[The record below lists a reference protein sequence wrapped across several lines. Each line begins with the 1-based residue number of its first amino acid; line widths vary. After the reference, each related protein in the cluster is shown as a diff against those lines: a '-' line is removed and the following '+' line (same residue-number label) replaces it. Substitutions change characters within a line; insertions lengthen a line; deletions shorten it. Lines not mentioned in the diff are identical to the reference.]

1 MVVHDKLL
9 AIAFLFIT
17 LGYIV
22 CIRFF
27 MSSVQNKINAIKLN
41 DKREY
46 SFTRA
51 GVVLLKRINAL
62 FIPSIIMIYYVI
74 FVTYVALKGDNEFS
88 VSNFLNFTKPGA
100 NEPMPGLASLIGI
113 FFVAF
118 SVAALLATNIVVIFM
133 KMIVQTKTMSQILVY
148 ISEIAK
154 FILLLGLI
162 GGALSRVPKMAA
174 LLNNNKKGSAF
185 TPALVKY
192 LTAVFFYIPCM
203 ITNTIADISNTGRNT
218 PKHVLIVFGI
228 QCCLILFNII
238 IPMIDRYI
246 TKHYVNTILDEPI
259 YLSNEYNYS
268 NLDVTFMNPSG
279 CVKEHIDDEFNC
291 KVELMDKDDVT
302 QKIQEDNIHLYF
314 PGKTKREIKEAKG
327 PLSDNPNDY
336 KEKPRYDFNYSYSFW
351 FYINSSTD
359 NKNIDLP
366 MIDFAKNPEV
376 KFNPVKNSMTII
388 YKDSNVATLNHI
400 KLQKWNHLVINYNSS
415 RVDVFLNGD
424 LATTKTNVVLD
435 TDRMEPIISGQ
446 YNGINGRIASVVY
459 YHKPLSKVLIDYIYN
474 SGKNKKV
481 PRGGGVL
488 STLWITSFNNGEQ
501 KTMNNISDL
510 ISTGMTK
517 ILPSPDSLGKVYKYF
532 ENLPH
537 NLYIDTWSGI
547 DKYIFMFDTTIY
559 NNENELDQKLKITT
573 TLT

>member
-1 MVVHDKLL
+1 
-9 AIAFLFIT
+9 
-17 LGYIV
+17 
-22 CIRFF
+22 
-27 MSSVQNKINAIKLN
+27 
-41 DKREY
+41 
-46 SFTRA
+46 
-51 GVVLLKRINAL
+51 
-62 FIPSIIMIYYVI
+62 
-74 FVTYVALKGDNEFS
+74 
-88 VSNFLNFTKPGA
+88 
-100 NEPMPGLASLIGI
+100 
-113 FFVAF
+113 
-118 SVAALLATNIVVIFM
+118 M

-174 LLNNNKKGSAF
+174 LLHNNKKGSAF

-268 NLDVTFMNPSG
+268 NLDVTFMNPSV

-336 KEKPRYDFNYSYSFW
+336 KEKPEYDFNYSYSFW